1 MFAGEYTQ
9 KFLCVISMKTGKAG
23 KKKLDNK
30 QNEVFTKK
38 EQEILTCI
46 LQGMNAYEIAEELS
60 ISPEKLTTYR
70 RQMIRKANE
79 QITFGTMAYGFFA
92 GVSQPDDMDIS
103 FIY

>member
-1 MFAGEYTQ
+1 MFAGKCPQ
-9 KFLCVISMKTGKAG
+9 KFLCGISMKSGKAG
-23 KKKLDNK
+23 KNSRDNK

-38 EQEILTCI
+38 EKEILTCI
-46 LQGMNAYEIAEELS
+46 LQGMNASEMAEELS

-92 GVSQPDDMDIS
+92 GISQQDDMDIS